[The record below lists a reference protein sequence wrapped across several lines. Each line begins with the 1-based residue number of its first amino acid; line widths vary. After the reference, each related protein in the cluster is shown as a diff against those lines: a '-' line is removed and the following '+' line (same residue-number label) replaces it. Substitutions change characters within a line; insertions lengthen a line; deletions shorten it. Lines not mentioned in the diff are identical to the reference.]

1 MRTFTPTVAD
11 LACSMSDFAS
21 HRQANTPY
29 SHSSTTRL
37 QHAPVQPYGSTPA
50 YAFTASETWS
60 KWVKLTAHEIHH
72 ILKPHKRYAETTTTT
87 LARLDNT
94 GTHGHNHRDA
104 ALLLFY
110 LNHPIQFVQV
120 VGVVVALDEYFEKFW
135 LFTIDDSSGAT
146 IDVTCP
152 KPEKEKEK
160 AAAVNSAQA
169 QDGKSKSKSNSP
181 KESTTEEAILQ
192 RNVSTLTIGTVVQ
205 AKGTLSTFR
214 SSRQLSLLRLAIVPD
229 TTHEMALIASRI
241 TFLNSTLENPWT
253 LSSSR
258 LKELQKEAEGEKEQD
273 HMRAV
278 RRRKREAMK
287 HQREERHT
295 RLIREA
301 YEKEEQDRRRAADE
315 AKVAGEVLR
324 AQLKQ
329 GKRSAG
335 GKKD

>member
-1 MRTFTPTVAD
+1 MQNPDHRPHENNIINAASTSLTF
-11 LACSMSDFAS
+11 
-21 HRQANTPY
+21 Y
-29 SHSSTTRL
+29 
-37 QHAPVQPYGSTPA
+37 PA

-60 KWVKLTAHEIHH
+60 KWVKLTAHDIHH
-72 ILKPHKRYAETTTTT
+72 VLKPHEKYAETTTT
-87 LARLDNT
+87 LAHPDT
-94 GTHGHNHRDA
+94 ATHHNHRDA

-120 VGVVVALDEYFEKFW
+120 VGVVVAFDEYFEKFW

-152 KPEKEKEK
+152 KPEKEK
-160 AAAVNSAQA
+160 AAANSAQH
-169 QDGKSKSKSNSP
+169 GKSKSNGGE
-181 KESTTEEAILQ
+181 ESTTEAAILQ

-229 TTHEMALIASRI
+229 TTHEMTLIASRI
-241 TFLNSTLENPWT
+241 TFLNSTLGKPWT
-253 LSSSR
+253 LSSR
-258 LKELQKEAEGEKEQD
+258 QLKELQRETEGEKEQD
-273 HMRAV
+273 HNRAV

-295 RLIREA
+295 RVIRKA

-324 AQLKQ
+324 AQLKR

-335 GKKD
+335 GLKD